1 MAWLNKGVP
10 LMAFPEGK
18 RSHDGRLMKFKG
30 GIFSMATKSKVPIV
44 PISVSHTHAI
54 MPSNALFPV
63 QPGYGK
69 LRVHV
74 HAAIPTEGKSEV
86 ELEEL
91 VRVALLS
98 ELPIDQH
105 PLPDQ
110 EALVEHE
117 EDKKIME
124 SIS

>member
-1 MAWLNKGVP
+1 
-10 LMAFPEGK
+10 MAFPEGK